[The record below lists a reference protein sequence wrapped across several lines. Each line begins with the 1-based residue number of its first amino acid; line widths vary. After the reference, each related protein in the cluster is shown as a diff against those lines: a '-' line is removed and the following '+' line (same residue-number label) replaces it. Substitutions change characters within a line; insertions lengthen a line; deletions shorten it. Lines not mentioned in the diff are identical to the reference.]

1 MYHIYVFM
9 LEICSRHLSACLVLP
24 IVLVSVSLIRLAMP
38 ARALCGV
45 IDLPKKATQFSSL
58 SLATVPSD
66 DLQQL
71 CESGI
76 DMTDFATIQD
86 LHWRSLD
93 EATEPIEKLHSW
105 MVDTCAN
112 PKLHMGSSIYCW
124 ESLYYI
130 IHNFEVL
137 DVEAKLSHL
146 ELQPIMLFLVN
157 NVFEQE
163 SQLIAF
169 R

>member
-1 MYHIYVFM
+1 MYDIYLFM
-9 LEICSRHLSACLVLP
+9 LEICSQGISVRVLVLP
-24 IVLVSVSLIRLAMP
+24 VVLVSLVRLAMP
-38 ARALCGV
+38 ARALGSV

-66 DLQQL
+66 DLQRL

-76 DMTDFATIQD
+76 DMTDFATTQD

-137 DVEAKLSHL
+137 EVEAKLSHL
-146 ELQPIMLFLVN
+146 QLQPVMIFVVN